1 MSGTPTPAPAQAG
14 FWTALAS
21 LFTSASTLL
30 CCALPA
36 LLVAVGAGAAL
47 SSLVSAVPQLVWLSE
62 HKAGLFGWAGLLLAA
77 SGWLQWHNRRA
88 PCPVDPAQR
97 NACLRTR
104 ATAWWLWG
112 LSVGIYA
119 VGGLFAFV
127 LPWLG
132 DAL

>member
-1 MSGTPTPAPAQAG
+1 MNDTATPAPTAAG

-21 LFTSASTLL
+21 LFTSAGTLL

-36 LLVAVGAGAAL
+36 LLVAIGAGAAL

-62 HKAGLFGWAGLLLAA
+62 HKAGLFMVAGALLAA
-77 SGWLQWHNRRA
+77 SGGLQWRNRRA
-88 PCPVDPAQR
+88 PCPLDPAQR

-104 ATAWWLWG
+104 SVAWRLWAV
-112 LSVGIYA
+112 SVGIYA
-119 VGGLFAFV
+119 IGGLFAFV

-132 DAL
+132 DA